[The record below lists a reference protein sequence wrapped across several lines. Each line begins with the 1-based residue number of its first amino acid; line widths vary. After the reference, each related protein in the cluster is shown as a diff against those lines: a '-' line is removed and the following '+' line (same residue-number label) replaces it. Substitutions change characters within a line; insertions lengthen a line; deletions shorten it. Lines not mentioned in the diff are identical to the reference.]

1 MSYFVPIQ
9 AQSEMFV
16 SSNDNLSL
24 GRINSNRDNNDLYDR
39 HLHEYQQDGYY
50 QDKFQENNEYQGNNY
65 YDKHEISLQSNNGGD
80 NNRFNNFN
88 SYHTD
93 SPNTVS
99 TNQSANSCASPINFP
114 TGAPRSAAEATRN
127 PDDSKFRQLPCRTFI
142 SVGTCPYRERC
153 VYLHDPRCMVRD
165 AKTKTRQ
172 KNKEDIVADSL
183 FWPVMPVAD
192 VQNRFDNRGQPH
204 VIQQYN
210 VPVPKNDQY
219 CRHDQVDNIYI
230 VY

>member
-9 AQSEMFV
+9 TQSELFV
-16 SSNDNLSL
+16 PSNDDLSS
-24 GRINSNRDNNDLYDR
+24 GRLNSFRDNNDLYDR
-39 HLHEYQQDGYY
+39 HLQEYQQDRYY
-50 QDKFQENNEYQGNNY
+50 QDRFHESNDYQGNNY
-65 YDKHEISLQSNNGGD
+65 YDKNEISIQSNNGSENIRYD
-80 NNRFNNFN
+80 NSN
-88 SYHTD
+88 SYHFEN
-93 SPNTVS
+93 PNTVA
-99 TNQSANSCASPINFP
+99 TNQSTNPSSSPIVFP
-114 TGAPRSAAEATRN
+114 TGSPRSAAEATRN

-183 FWPVMPVAD
+183 FWPVMPVAE

-204 VIQQYN
+204 VIQNYN

-219 CRHDQVDNIYI
+219 CRHDQVNK
-230 VY
+230 